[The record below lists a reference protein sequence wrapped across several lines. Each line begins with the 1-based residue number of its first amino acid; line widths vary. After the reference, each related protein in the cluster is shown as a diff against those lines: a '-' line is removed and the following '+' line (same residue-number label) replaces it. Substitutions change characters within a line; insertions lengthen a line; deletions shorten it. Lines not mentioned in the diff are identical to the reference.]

1 MFESYW
7 RGAVEEITEDRLELE
22 SSPNSFPF
30 QSYGLLKIMFCIH
43 LNGTCKLYRSLKA
56 FNIPHQNDPFS
67 ATVTIVVQSN
77 LPYPD
82 STLTGTLAFST
93 GQLSRLS
100 CTALGACRL
109 GCAV

>member
-7 RGAVEEITEDRLELE
+7 RGAMEEITEDRLELE

-56 FNIPHQNDPFS
+56 FNIPCQNDPFLEYS
-67 ATVTIVVQSN
+67 NCHNYSTVK
-77 LPYPD
+77 PP
-82 STLTGTLAFST
+82 
-93 GQLSRLS
+93 LS
-100 CTALGACRL
+100 
-109 GCAV
+109 